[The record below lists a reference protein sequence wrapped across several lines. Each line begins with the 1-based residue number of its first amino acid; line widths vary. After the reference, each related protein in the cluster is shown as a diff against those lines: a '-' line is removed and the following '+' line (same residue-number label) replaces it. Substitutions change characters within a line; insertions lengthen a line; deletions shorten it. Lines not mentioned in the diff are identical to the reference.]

1 MKNLMNST
9 TITRYCLNH
18 LKYSGYYMHLLEPFN
33 GSLSSLITR
42 TEMVVKILVYL
53 PFSYLMQ
60 L

>member
-1 MKNLMNST
+1 MNST